1 MHPGPD
7 CGKRCHWAQNYYD
20 VVILQIDV
28 YFINALYL
36 YSYLYLYLYISV
48 MSLLLVPKEI
58 QEYLPDR

>member
-20 VVILQIDV
+20 VLILQIDG
-28 YFINALYL
+28 YFINVLYL
-36 YSYLYLYLYISV
+36 YSYLYLYISV